1 MFKKI
6 LIANRGEIAVRIMA
20 TCREMGVRTVAVYSE
35 ADRSARHVR
44 EADEAYFIGP
54 SLAAQSYLQIENIIA
69 VTRQSGAEALHPG
82 YGFLAENA
90 DFAAA
95 CERDGII
102 FIGPPASTIR
112 LMSSKILARQLAQ
125 TAGAPIVP
133 GYDGTAQDDAILM
146 SEAQRIGFPLL
157 IKASAGG
164 GGKGMRIVHS
174 SASFLEHLA
183 SARREAQAAFGDQTV
198 FLERLIAQPRHIEIQ
213 VLGDSY
219 GHLIHLGE
227 RECSIQRRHQK
238 IIEESP
244 STALTP
250 ALRAE
255 IAAVA
260 VRIAKAAGYLNAG
273 TVEFL
278 LTEDKCFYFLEMNTR
293 LQVEH
298 PVTELVTGFDLVRHQ
313 LNIAAGEPLSITQE
327 QVVQRGHAI
336 EVRIYAEDPQ
346 QNFLPSA
353 GKISRYI
360 KPAGP
365 GIRVDSGIA
374 DGDEITPFYDP
385 MLAKLI
391 VSGEDRPAAL
401 ARLQRALKECVLLGI
416 PTNIP
421 LLQTISKHPAFQKG
435 HTSTYFL
442 HEYQLLMPLPVQ
454 ELPQEVL
461 IAAALYEIAGEH
473 ETGPST
479 EQHNPW
485 QTLGPW
491 RMIGEARTISYYY
504 QQREY
509 RVALTPAVDAIG
521 RWQIQTDREISSG
534 IEYTITDKASLVL
547 RQGTRQKQFYVQQQ
561 RGEIQIVLAGQIY
574 RLQRRLPPDVA
585 TTAHGD
591 RAIHTQKA
599 LTAPMAGTIVKIQV
613 HEGESVQAHQTL
625 AILSAMK
632 MEHALTAPYE
642 GQVQRI
648 HCQEGA
654 VVPGGAVIVEMA

>member
-1 MFKKI
+1 
-6 LIANRGEIAVRIMA
+6 
-20 TCREMGVRTVAVYSE
+20 
-35 ADRSARHVR
+35 
-44 EADEAYFIGP
+44 
-54 SLAAQSYLQIENIIA
+54 
-69 VTRQSGAEALHPG
+69 
-82 YGFLAENA
+82 
-90 DFAAA
+90 
-95 CERDGII
+95 
-102 FIGPPASTIR
+102 
-112 LMSSKILARQLAQ
+112 
-125 TAGAPIVP
+125 
-133 GYDGTAQDDAILM
+133 
-146 SEAQRIGFPLL
+146 
-157 IKASAGG
+157 
-164 GGKGMRIVHS
+164 
-174 SASFLEHLA
+174 
-183 SARREAQAAFGDQTV
+183 
-198 FLERLIAQPRHIEIQ
+198 
-213 VLGDSY
+213 
-219 GHLIHLGE
+219 
-227 RECSIQRRHQK
+227 
-238 IIEESP
+238 
-244 STALTP
+244 
-250 ALRAE
+250 
-255 IAAVA
+255 
-260 VRIAKAAGYLNAG
+260 
-273 TVEFL
+273 
-278 LTEDKCFYFLEMNTR
+278 
-293 LQVEH
+293 
-298 PVTELVTGFDLVRHQ
+298 
-313 LNIAAGEPLSITQE
+313 
-327 QVVQRGHAI
+327 
-336 EVRIYAEDPQ
+336 
-346 QNFLPSA
+346 
-353 GKISRYI
+353 
-360 KPAGP
+360 
-365 GIRVDSGIA
+365 
-374 DGDEITPFYDP
+374 
-385 MLAKLI
+385 
-391 VSGEDRPAAL
+391 
-401 ARLQRALKECVLLGI
+401 
-416 PTNIP
+416 
-421 LLQTISKHPAFQKG
+421 
-435 HTSTYFL
+435 
-442 HEYQLLMPLPVQ
+442 MPLPVQ